1 MIRYSSHLHNKQKV
15 MARFKRKRFTK
26 IKITAPPKAII
37 ILNMQETT
45 VGNFM

>member
-1 MIRYSSHLHNKQKV
+1 MIRYSLHLYNKQKV
-15 MARFKRKRFTK
+15 MARFKENDLPKSK
-26 IKITAPPKAII
+26 LLQPPKATI